1 MELLKIINN
10 IFNPLNLRER
20 DILSRRFGFQ
30 GNEETLEDL
39 ALDYNISR
47 ERIRQIQESALKK
60 IQPLILQEKQ
70 VNKIV
75 EVSRELLLPIGLRSE
90 KRFFKLVSQEFQF
103 NDRDLK
109 IFKFL
114 VISSQ
119 KIIFHQSDEL
129 FHNFYALE
137 DKIYQLGRHLLKKI
151 YFHFLETNEIYSE
164 EKILSLILKEI
175 KSHLKIDPDFE
186 DLMDFLRI
194 LKPLGKNP
202 FNFWGLKNHRSITPR
217 CLKDK
222 IYFLLRLE
230 KKPMHFQEIYKK
242 LHQLAKIED
251 DLIHY
256 FWHKTYNP
264 NSIKN
269 ELLKHQ
275 EFVLV
280 GRGTYGLREWDLVE
294 GTAKDL
300 ILKFLKQEKK
310 IHKEKLWQKISNLR
324 SIKRS
329 SFNIYLKTIK
339 NLKQENDYLIYH
351 G

>member
-10 IFNPLNLRER
+10 IFNPLNSREK
-20 DILSRRFGFQ
+20 DILFRRFGFQ

-39 ALDYNISR
+39 ALDYNLSR
-47 ERIRQIQESALKK
+47 ERIRQIQENALKK

-70 VNKIV
+70 VNKILAD
-75 EVSRELLLPIGLRSE
+75 SRELLLPIGLRPE
-90 KRFFKLVSQEFQF
+90 KSFFKLVSQEFEF

-109 IFKFL
+109 ILKFL
-114 VISSQ
+114 IISSR
-119 KIIFHQSDEL
+119 KIIFHQNDEL
-129 FHNFYALE
+129 FQNFYALE
-137 DKIYQLGRHLLKKI
+137 DKIYRLGRHLLKKI
-151 YFHFLETNEIYSE
+151 YIHFLETNEIYPE
-164 EKILSLILKEI
+164 EKILNLTLKEI
-175 KSHLKIDPDFE
+175 KRHLKINPDFE
-186 DLMDFLRI
+186 DLIDFLKI

-202 FNFWGLKNHRSITPR
+202 FNFWGLKNHRLITPR

-230 KKPMHFQEIYKK
+230 KRPMHFKEIYQK

-269 ELLKHQ
+269 ELLKHR

-280 GRGTYGLREWDLVE
+280 SRGTYGLKEWGLTE

-300 ILKFLKQEKK
+300 ILKLLKQEKR
-310 IHKEKLWQKISNLR
+310 IHKEKLWQTISNLR
-324 SIKRS
+324 LIKRT
-329 SFNIYLKTIK
+329 SFNIYLKKIK

-351 G
+351 D